1 MSNQTIIRI
10 IITIILTAFITLFKA
25 EVVAAVGTPNAPD
38 WFIYLH
44 ASLEAALVVSGAALG
59 VLLALDL
66 RQRFENKKPNEVSRS
81 GQSSS
86 EPTQP
91 TPAAL
96 QHALYHY
103 GAGILMLIFDRTV
116 VINNPVRV
124 SLLQDISTH
133 RENGA
138 ISSLEDAKISTVDNE
153 HQSTI
158 LAFELP
164 SELRQ
169 QMASPSEHTVTGGC

>member
-1 MSNQTIIRI
+1 
-10 IITIILTAFITLFKA
+10 
-25 EVVAAVGTPNAPD
+25 
-38 WFIYLH
+38 
-44 ASLEAALVVSGAALG
+44 
-59 VLLALDL
+59 
-66 RQRFENKKPNEVSRS
+66 
-81 GQSSS
+81 
-86 EPTQP
+86 
-91 TPAAL
+91 
-96 QHALYHY
+96 
-103 GAGILMLIFDRTV
+103 MLIFDRTV

-169 QMASPSEHTVTGGC
+169 QMAESLRTHSDWGLLIDSGAIFTAEGCTDVTAHLDTGSILVTDLTIVR